1 MTVLIDV
8 LAVVIGWTAVGGL
21 LLFVLEPRLMHQ
33 TVRGI
38 GGILGWPVVLYRQI
52 PSRRRLRRESR
63 RFAAVRG
70 HNDVVEAVTSVLR
83 DVPET
88 ALLVPPLR
96 ARIAAAIDAALDAAI
111 DAAGAAGG
119 APRREYTDAFLSAC
133 GVVDGVFQ
141 TAATA
146 EAEGKSVSMPYV
158 GDLLRVL
165 PAQSPLTG
173 HAEPGV
179 KR

>member
-21 LLFVLEPRLMHQ
+21 LLFVLEPRLMRE
-33 TVRGI
+33 TVRGV
-38 GGILGWPVVLYRQI
+38 GSILGWPVVLYHQV
-52 PSRRRLRRESR
+52 PTRRHLRRESR
-63 RFAAVRG
+63 RFAALRG
-70 HNDVVEAVTSVLR
+70 HNDVVEAVMSVLR

-96 ARIAAAIDAALDAAI
+96 ARIAAAIDDALDAAI
-111 DAAGAAGG
+111 DSSSATGG
-119 APRREYTDAFLSAC
+119 TPRSEYTDAFLSAC

-146 EAEGKSVSMPYV
+146 EAQGASVSMPFV
-158 GDLLRVL
+158 GDLVRALLAPSR
-165 PAQSPLTG
+165 LTG
-173 HAEPGV
+173 RIEQRA
-179 KR
+179 R